1 MGTNG
6 ATPTSYDPFL
16 DAVLALQSVNEGNV
30 TAIVLAPRYARTI
43 YGQKDGQGQPLN
55 RPAVL
60 DNIPVLATT
69 AVPVN
74 VAQGTA
80 NNTSQAFL
88 GDFTQVLVGIRT
100 QLQITV
106 LTERFAEFGQIG
118 FVGWLRADV
127 QVARPAALAKIV
139 GIKP

>member
-1 MGTNG
+1 
-6 ATPTSYDPFL
+6 
-16 DAVLALQSVNEGNV
+16 LQSVNEGVV
-30 TAIVLAPRYARTI
+30 TAIVQAPRTGISLAKL
-43 YGQKDGQGQPLN
+43 KDGQGQPLTM
-55 RPAVL
+55 PAML
-60 DNIPVLATT
+60 NGIPVLTT
-69 AVPVN
+69 TGIPVN
-74 VAQGTA
+74 QTQGTA
-80 NNTSQAFL
+80 NNATTAFL

-106 LTERFAEFGQIG
+106 LQERFAEFGQIG